1 MIRQS
6 KTKRV
11 KIATMMARATF
22 RQGIEDYLAGR
33 PLVDHDSGT
42 DCWTYERG
50 RLYAATRGPLP
61 FKKGRV
67 VLEEAIAHFVAQ
79 RRAKFIL

>member
-6 KTKRV
+6 RTKSV
-11 KIATMMARATF
+11 KITTMMARASF
-22 RQGIEDYLAGR
+22 RQGVEDYLAGR
-33 PLVDHDSGT
+33 PLATHYNGK

-61 FKKGRV
+61 FKQGRT
-67 VLEEAIAHFVAQ
+67 VLMEAVTHFAEQ

>member
-1 MIRQS
+1 MNRQS
-6 KTKRV
+6 RTKAV

-22 RQGIEDYLAGR
+22 REGVEDYLAGR
-33 PLVDHDSGT
+33 PLADHDNGK

-61 FKKGRV
+61 FKQGRK
-67 VLEEAIAHFVAQ
+67 VLMEAVQHFADQ